1 MTLFDPPGMSV
12 LRQTERP
19 RLLSVE
25 VPGKP
30 RGQGSLAL
38 WSKDGAEHAKY
49 APDTVTHR
57 NLTIGELRDAWAERA
72 PIDGPVAVQV
82 IAEFA
87 RPAGHYG
94 TGRNRG
100 QLKDSAPA
108 EWFVGFPDADKIAR
122 LVGDA
127 LVIAGV
133 LPDDRFVAAWR
144 VRKRWSTRNCTSI
157 EVSAL

>member
-1 MTLFDPPGMSV
+1 MTLFDPPGLSV

-19 RLLSVE
+19 RLLVVE

-57 NLTIGELRDAWAERA
+57 NLTIGTLLDAWAERP
-72 PIDGPVAVQV
+72 PIDGPVEVRV
-82 IAEFA
+82 LAEFV

-94 TGRNRG
+94 TGRNAR

-108 EWFVGFPDADKIAR
+108 E
-122 LVGDA
+122 
-127 LVIAGV
+127 
-133 LPDDRFVAAWR
+133 
-144 VRKRWSTRNCTSI
+144 
-157 EVSAL
+157 